1 MKLLL
6 VTFPVSTRP
15 TVMTMSLEN
24 KHVSK
29 CRDTGSLK
37 NYLMGNDS
45 EKDPSHTGKS
55 VIGTFILRRHCQNA
69 FNVNGKYLSSGGS
82 SVSAVFTPDL

>member
-15 TVMTMSLEN
+15 TVMTTSLEN
-24 KHVSK
+24 KHASK
-29 CRDTGSLK
+29 CRNTASLK
-37 NYLMGNDS
+37 NYLMGDDS
-45 EKDPSHTGKS
+45 EKDPSHTDKS
-55 VIGTFILRRHCQNA
+55 VIGTFILRRHCQNT